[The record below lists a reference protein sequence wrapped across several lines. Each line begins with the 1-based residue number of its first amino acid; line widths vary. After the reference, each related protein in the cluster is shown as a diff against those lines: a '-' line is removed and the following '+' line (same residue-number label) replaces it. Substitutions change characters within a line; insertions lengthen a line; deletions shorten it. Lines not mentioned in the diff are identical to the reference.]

1 MVPRERQ
8 VCFSTIIESKSSDV
22 FDGRASTGSGPF
34 AHLSRDF
41 EQNFGQIVSL
51 RVKTLSHTNLVASG
65 HIKREE
71 NLTSG
76 LRVSLKNVI
85 A

>member
-1 MVPRERQ
+1 MDARQ
-8 VCFSTIIESKSSDV
+8 PEV
-22 FDGRASTGSGPF
+22 
-34 AHLSRDF
+34 DF
-41 EQNFGQIVSL
+41 LHTWAVILNQTFGQIVSL

-76 LRVSLKNVI
+76 LRASLKNVI